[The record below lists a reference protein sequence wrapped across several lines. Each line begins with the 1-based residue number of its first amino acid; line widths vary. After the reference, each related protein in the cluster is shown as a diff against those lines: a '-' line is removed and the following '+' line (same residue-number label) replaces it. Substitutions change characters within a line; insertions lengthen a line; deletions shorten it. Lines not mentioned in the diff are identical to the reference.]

1 MSLPLQASALPSRVL
16 ILGMGWSGC
25 VLAAQL
31 QARGVQVAG
40 TVRDPAAAPDDGLRR
55 HRLQAD
61 TAPSPDLLEEI
72 AHTEAVLCS
81 VPPDAEG
88 DPALRLLLPA
98 LQVSPALRWVGYLS
112 STSVYADRAGGWVD
126 EHSAA
131 DATEAA
137 GVQRLRA
144 EAQWRA
150 LAEERG
156 IASAVFR
163 LPGLYGPGRNA
174 LLQLTEGRARH
185 VVRPGLVFNRL
196 HVEDLAAV
204 IIAAMQRPAVH
215 ALYLPSDDE
224 PAPPQDVLAFAAQL
238 GGFTMPPAVAW
249 DDPALS
255 PTLRRFYESN
265 KRIDSRGTREALGWE
280 PRFPTYREGL
290 KNLAAS
296 LAGRG
301 PALPD
306 PGARG

>member
-1 MSLPLQASALPSRVL
+1 VSLPLQAGALPARVL
-16 ILGMGWSGC
+16 ILGLGWSGR

-31 QARGVQVAG
+31 RARGVQVAG
-40 TVRDPAAAPDDGLRR
+40 TVRDPAASPDDGLRR
-55 HRLQAD
+55 YRLQAG
-61 TAPSPDLLEEI
+61 TSPAPDLLEQI
-72 AHTEAVLCS
+72 AQAEAVLCS

-98 LQVSPALRWVGYLS
+98 LRASPALRWVGYLS

-126 EHSAA
+126 ERSAA

-150 LAEERG
+150 LADERG
-156 IASAVFR
+156 IASAVLR

-174 LLQLTEGRARH
+174 LLQLSQGRARH
-185 VVRPGLVFNRL
+185 VIRPGLVFNRL

-204 IIAAMQRPAVH
+204 ITAAMQRPTH
-215 ALYLPSDDE
+215 QGLYLPCDDE

-238 GGFTMPPAVAW
+238 GGFAMPPAVAW

-255 PTLRRFYESN
+255 PTLRRFYQSS
-265 KRIDSRGTREALGWE
+265 KRIDSRGTRAALGWQ

-290 KNLAAS
+290 KDL
-296 LAGRG
+296 LTM
-301 PALPD
+301 L
-306 PGARG
+306 